1 MTERDDIMA
10 NTSRVVSQNTIV
22 LPKAEDR
29 QAVVKAILME
39 VYAALRAKG
48 YDPVNQLVGYILS
61 GDPTYITNHQSAR
74 SLICKIERDELL
86 NVLLNSYLEAN
97 R

>member
-1 MTERDDIMA
+1 MA
-10 NTSRVVSQNTIV
+10 NQRDTLSQNTIV
-22 LPKAEDR
+22 LPKADDR
-29 QAVVKAILME
+29 QAIVQSILTQ

-48 YDPVNQLVGYILS
+48 YDPVNQIVGYILS

-86 NVLLNSYLEAN
+86 GVLVSSYLEN
-97 R
+97 K